1 MSLPN
6 SGQGLSKLKKKHF
19 RVKHQK
25 VKLFRANEP
34 FLSVLMWGINHT
46 INELMHVTIPVM
58 LLPDDFRAYSKIKI
72 DNHLFNKENMPS
84 HFKVKEYCPMVFRNI
99 RERFGIDDL
108 DYKESLTRSQPL
120 PDDSSGKS
128 GAKFYLSSD
137 KLFIIKTLTSE
148 EVERMHSFLK
158 QYHPFIVERHGK
170 TLLPQYLGM
179 YRLTVDNNEHYIV
192 IMRNV
197 FSNHLSTHRKFDL
210 KGSTVDREASDKE
223 LEKDL
228 PTFKDNDFVKQQM
241 KVYIGEEAKQKLMET
256 LTADVEFLTKLH
268 LMDYSLLLGIH
279 ETERGEQ
286 EMQRDR
292 ERRDAAEG
300 QGLESDESEAGSGL
314 DNNRPFG
321 INTPPDSPNAIA
333 QFIRDCS
340 LQYDGGIIPE
350 LDIYAIP
357 SCETAPVAEIYFVA
371 IIDVLTHY
379 GVKKQ
384 AAKAAKTVKYG
395 SNVDGIST
403 CDPEQYAKRFIDF
416 ISKAIE

>member
-1 MSLPN
+1 MMSLP
-6 SGQGLSKLKKKHF
+6 SSMGPSKLKKKHF

-34 FLSVLMWGINHT
+34 FLSVFMWGINHT

-58 LLPDDFRAYSKIKI
+58 LLPDDFRAYSKIKV
-72 DNHLFNKENMPS
+72 DNHLFNKENMSS
-84 HFKVKEYCPMVFRNI
+84 HFKVKEYCPLVFRNI

-120 PDDSSGKS
+120 PEDSSGKS
-128 GAKFYLSSD
+128 GAKFYQSFD

-158 QYHPFIVERHGK
+158 HYHPYIVERHGK

-179 YRLTVDNNEHYIV
+179 YRLTVDNAETYIV
-192 IMRNV
+192 VTRNV
-197 FSNHLSTHRKFDL
+197 FSNHLNIHRKFDL
-210 KGSTVDREASDKE
+210 KGSTVDREASEKE
-223 LEKDL
+223 REKDL
-228 PTFKDNDFVKQQM
+228 PTLKDNDFVNEQM
-241 KVYIGEEAKQKLMET
+241 KVYIGEEAKQKLMDT

-279 ETERGEQ
+279 EVERGEQ
-286 EMQRDR
+286 EMAR
-292 ERRDAAEG
+292 ERELESENAG
-300 QGLESDESEAGSGL
+300 QESDESESGSGL
-314 DNNRPFG
+314 ESRNFG
-321 INTPPDSPNAIA
+321 FNTPPDSPNALA
-333 QFIRDCS
+333 QFMREHS
-340 LQYDGGIIPE
+340 LQYEGGIIPE

-357 SCETAPVAEIYFVA
+357 SCESAPVKEIYFIA

-403 CDPEQYAKRFIDF
+403 CDPEQYGKRFIDF